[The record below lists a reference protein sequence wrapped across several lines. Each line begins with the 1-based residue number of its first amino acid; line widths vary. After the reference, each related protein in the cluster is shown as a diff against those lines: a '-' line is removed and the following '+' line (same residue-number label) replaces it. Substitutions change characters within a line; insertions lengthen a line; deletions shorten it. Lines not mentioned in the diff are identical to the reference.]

1 MTGGTY
7 KAGYFDYEWS
17 VGELSMIETF
27 TTGGNIY
34 TQGVLQPFTE
44 YSTRWPQTVLFLN
57 NEIKIFPNATTGYF
71 EVNFLF
77 RIPGIINIQ
86 LLDQTSRT
94 LLARSIKYD
103 GNGSIE
109 KFNIGGLPS
118 AIYKLLITHTPND
131 PNGNG
136 NFSVRRGVFNI
147 LKGK

>member
-27 TTGGNIY
+27 TTAGNIY

-77 RIPGIINIQ
+77 RIPGKITMQ
-86 LLDQTSRT
+86 LLDEVSST
-94 LLARSIKYD
+94 LLTRSIKYD

-118 AIYKLLITHTPND
+118 AIYKLLIVHTPDD
-131 PNGNG
+131 PNANG